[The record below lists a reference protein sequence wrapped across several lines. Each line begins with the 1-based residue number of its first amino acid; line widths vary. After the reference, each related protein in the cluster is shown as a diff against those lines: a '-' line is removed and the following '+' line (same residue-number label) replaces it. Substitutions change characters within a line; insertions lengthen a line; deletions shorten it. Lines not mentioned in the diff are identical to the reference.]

1 VFEAGAAFQD
11 VFESTHSSESDFSDE
26 LFKALRKTLGDTFNE
41 VPGSK
46 GKAIVLKNQGFGFA
60 ENYSREGSGYSK
72 LYALSTKS
80 CCDHCVLVFPNT
92 FISDDGTE
100 FVAYEHNDVTAVVE
114 LKMSDTSCKEIKAEL
129 LQELNAIW
137 KTLTM
142 DRLVEM
148 MGRADAT
155 AMGYN
160 TTTTDTTAVCCMEGQ
175 FAAAQA
181 AFFYVVRE
189 IDFPTNPDL
198 KSGYGPLAQTI
209 MYGLDVF
216 HCLARRGLL
225 VILIP
230 LTIVAGFKQVTET
243 KKRKADLIDADSTGA
258 SRAHLTDTH
267 AHLTD
272 PQTPLTKPHAATLCC
287 VDAHLNI
294 PQVVGEA
301 FSYTIKHQIPFELE
315 YAGRMAAATYLRTL
329 CEGVKHAIAIEEGR
343 RRKPW
348 PNPKSLCG
356 VVTDCIDFCNIKA
369 TGVSMIACPIPGAHL
384 TVGASQEPFGESI
397 ADAVTFRTTSMHGED
412 NDPNQK
418 PATRQLQDR
427 GTDVLSDAHGGQ
439 SDPDPQSQDQA
450 KSPKGPWS
458 IRQGELFRCHSAS
471 FSTRRM
477 GGAVFSDAVT
487 MAQPLI
493 KISCVT
499 VHSTLV
505 PLHVCHEA
513 LSTLS
518 SDSEQTLKDEI
529 AKVLCAVA
537 YNASRGLLAT
547 AMKDLTLGGYS
558 DSGEYSDIPFG
569 PLEHEKIRQAQSLP
583 NLWSAVESLVKTV
596 LLPMARLGIVHMD
609 IRPYKE
615 ETHNI
620 MFRMG
625 VDGNMELRL
634 VDYESLAP
642 ITHSTEGKNHP
653 AINSGDLRQRS
664 ALEYL
669 WWQMLWLAFVW
680 QSEDPPKDSSHFIK
694 FSFKKLTPHG
704 KKFHTFVGHEAWN
717 KLSPMYEDRSG
728 ITEAY
733 IMKMMS
739 IISKVIAGHL

>member
-1 VFEAGAAFQD
+1 
-11 VFESTHSSESDFSDE
+11 
-26 LFKALRKTLGDTFNE
+26 
-41 VPGSK
+41 
-46 GKAIVLKNQGFGFA
+46 
-60 ENYSREGSGYSK
+60 
-72 LYALSTKS
+72 
-80 CCDHCVLVFPNT
+80 
-92 FISDDGTE
+92 
-100 FVAYEHNDVTAVVE
+100 
-114 LKMSDTSCKEIKAEL
+114 
-129 LQELNAIW
+129 
-137 KTLTM
+137 
-142 DRLVEM
+142 
-148 MGRADAT
+148 
-155 AMGYN
+155 MGYN